1 MDVLILGGTRFIGP
15 YVVRRLIELGHQVTV
30 FHRGQTEIDVS
41 SQVRH
46 VHGDFSEFGNHLQEL
61 RRLSPEIVL
70 DMVAFTREDGNR
82 VLRFK
87 GVAQRGVVL
96 SSGDVYRAFGRL
108 HRSEP
113 GEPESMPLTEDSPLR
128 DKLSVGG
135 LEYNKTA
142 VERRVMSDPEF
153 AVTVL
158 RLPATY
164 GPGDYQHRLFPYIK
178 RMDDARPV
186 ILMEKLFYEWFW
198 PRSYVENVAAA
209 IVLAVTNDD
218 SAGRIYNVAE
228 SETFTEAEW
237 IREIAKVVGWQ
248 GRIVALAPE
257 QLPPDMR
264 SKIDLRQHLVID
276 SSRIRRELGFEEIV
290 ERTEGLRRTI
300 RWERANPPDV
310 KPEDFNYAGEDLV
323 LSRLEN

>member
-1 MDVLILGGTRFIGP
+1 MEVLILGGTRFIGP
-15 YVVRRLIELGHQVTV
+15 YVVRSLIELGHQVTV
-30 FHRGQTEIDVS
+30 FHRGKTEIPAS

-46 VHGDFSEFGNHLQEL
+46 VHGDFSEFGNHTQEL

-70 DMVAFTREDGNR
+70 DTVPFTSEDGNR

-87 GVAQRGVVL
+87 GVAQRAVVL

-113 GEPESMPLTEDSPLR
+113 GELESMPLTEDSPLR

-142 VERRVMSDPEF
+142 VERGVMRDPEF

-164 GPGDYQHRLFPYIK
+164 GPGDYQHRLFPYLK
-178 RMDDARPV
+178 RMDDGRPV
-186 ILMEKLFYEWFW
+186 ILLDNLLYEWRW
-198 PRSYVENVAAA
+198 SRAYVENVAAA
-209 IVLAVTNDD
+209 IVLAVTNGN

-228 SETFTEAEW
+228 SESFTEAEW

-248 GRIVALAPE
+248 GRIVAVAQE

-264 SKIDLRQHLVID
+264 SKIDLRQQFVID
-276 SSRIRRELGFEEIV
+276 SSRIRKELSFAEVV
-290 ERTEGLRRTI
+290 ESTEGLRRTI
-300 RWERANPPDV
+300 NWERTNPPDV